1 MNENFNITSRHLEML
16 ITLDKE
22 RSFVGTSRKLGV
34 SDNYAHQMVK
44 HLEKNLGVKIT
55 QPAQPGLGR
64 NVKFTRQGEAIVRDA
79 YFAHD
84 HIVKLMSHGG
94 EELNADGQ

>member
-1 MNENFNITSRHLEML
+1 MNEKFSITSKHLKLL
-16 ITLDKE
+16 IALDQE
-22 RSFVGTSRKLGV
+22 RSFVEAARSLGIA
-34 SDNYAHQMVK
+34 DNYAHQMTK

-79 YFAHD
+79 YFAHN

-94 EELNADGQ
+94 DLDADEQ

>member
-22 RSFVGTSRKLGV
+22 RSFVETSRKLGV

-64 NVKFTRQGEAIVRDA
+64 NVKFTPDK
-79 YFAHD
+79 
-84 HIVKLMSHGG
+84 VKQLCAMRISHTTTS
-94 EELNADGQ
+94 LN